1 MNEVGNLVERL
12 NGTKKLRIWSVII
25 TFFGDAIVPRG
36 GSVSA
41 RTVQTLLEQMGIEA
55 GAVRT
60 AFSRLTND
68 GWVIREKI
76 GRSSFYHLS
85 PTGLQPFAEATDR
98 IYAALPQPAN
108 GGGQWR
114 LSFKEEDYP
123 KPQLTRLSSD
133 CRQSPESNDEFQFNG
148 SIKQIPHWL
157 KQLNCSD
164 AHRDSY
170 TSLMTAF
177 EPVVGSQL
185 NPIEALAVRCLLIH
199 EWRRILFQFQK
210 VEPEFWTADW
220 PEAECHQFVS
230 ALYHQL
236 LASSE
241 SWMDSEA
248 TGPQGAL
255 PQPSSPLERR
265 FA

>member
-1 MNEVGNLVERL
+1 MSEVDNLVERL

-98 IYAALPQPAN
+98 IYATLPETAN
-108 GGGQWR
+108 GGGQWQ
-114 LSFKEEDYP
+114 LTFSKEDYP
-123 KPQLTRLSSD
+123 KPQLKRVSSSCNEINGASD
-133 CRQSPESNDEFQFNG
+133 KFQFIG
-148 SIKQIPHWL
+148 SITRVPDWL
-157 KQLNCSD
+157 KVMNCLQ

-170 TSLMTAF
+170 LSLISAF
-177 EPVVGSQL
+177 EPLVGSQL
-185 NPIEALAVRCLLIH
+185 SPIEALAVRCLLIH
-199 EWRRILFQFQK
+199 EWRRILFQYQK
-210 VEPEFWTADW
+210 VEPEFWTEDW

-230 ALYHQL
+230 VLYHQL
-236 LASSE
+236 LSASE
-241 SWMDSEA
+241 DWMNKEA

-255 PQPSSPLERR
+255 PQPNSPLEHR
-265 FA
+265 FT